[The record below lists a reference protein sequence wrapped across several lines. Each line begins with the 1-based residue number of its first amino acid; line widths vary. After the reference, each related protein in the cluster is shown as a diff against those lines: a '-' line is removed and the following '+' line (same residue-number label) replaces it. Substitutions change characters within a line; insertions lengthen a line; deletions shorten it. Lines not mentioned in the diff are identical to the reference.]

1 MTNTQRAVEYA
12 ETGGPEV
19 LRVVDA
25 AVPTAAP
32 GEVVVAVE
40 AVGINPFESKA
51 RAGIIPL
58 PTPFP
63 RSLGGDF
70 TGLVRAVGTDA
81 RYFDGTPVAI
91 GDAVLGWGD
100 GTLRQWIAVPASHLA
115 RRPAALDAAVAG
127 ALTTPA
133 LTAAASFAVL
143 NPGAGDT
150 VLVSAAAGAVG
161 FLYCQLAVA
170 AGARVIGTASAS
182 NHERL
187 RDIGVEPVAY
197 GEGLADRLRALA
209 PEGFT
214 AVQDNV
220 GGETID
226 VALALGVA
234 PSRICEIVDH
244 AATERLGLATPGRYE
259 RRADTL
265 EALAGQVAH
274 GELHLPVQAEFSLAE
289 VQDAYRLLETRHL
302 SGKIVVR
309 P

>member
-1 MTNTQRAVEYA
+1 MTKTQRAVTYA
-12 ETGGPEV
+12 ATGGPEV
-19 LRVVDA
+19 LQIVEVP
-25 AVPTAAP
+25 VPTAGP

-63 RSLGGDF
+63 RGLGGDF
-70 TGLVRAVGTDA
+70 AGTIVEVGEGA
-81 RYFDGTPVAI
+81 HYVDGAPVAV

-100 GTLRQWIAVPASHLA
+100 GTLRQQIAVPASHLA
-115 RRPAALDAAVAG
+115 RRPAHLPVAVAG
-127 ALTTPA
+127 SLTTPA
-133 LTAAASFAVL
+133 LTAAASYEVL
-143 NPGAGDT
+143 RPATGDT

-170 AGARVIGTASAS
+170 AGARVIGTASPA

-187 RDIGVEPVAY
+187 RQAGVEPVAY

-226 VALALGVA
+226 VALELGVA

-244 AATERLGLATPGRYE
+244 AATERLGLASPGRYE

-265 EALAGQVAH
+265 EALASRVAA
-274 GELHLPVQAEFSLAE
+274 GELHLPVQAEFTLDE
-289 VQDAYRLLETRHL
+289 VQAAYRLLETRHL
-302 SGKIVVR
+302 TGKIVVR